1 MAKRRTCSLPS
12 TPRASCLRYRCRAS
26 PAGTRPMPT
35 PRTTP
40 TRRFSARCAESARRC
55 RQLAAGDPG
64 LGQLQFVEQADISR
78 HEHAVDPHAPCNP
91 LVTGEDGDAAEIV
104 LVLARKFQFLPG
116 HVAAVE
122 EHVAQVEQH
131 VDRALELDAVVNRL
145 LEFAVVVQRE
155 LAHHG
160 DGNLVVLDVQ
170 GDHGCAPREYASTI
184 ANRSAPAPRRAPPI
198 RPPPPPP
205 PCRSRPASAAARRTA
220 ARRTGQKTRPWC
232 KRANRPS
239 ACGRDGRRASE
250 PVAPPWR

>member
-104 LVLARKFQFLPG
+104 LVLARKFQFLPCDVDTVG
-116 HVAAVE
+116 

-131 VDRALELDAVVNRL
+131 VDRALELDTVVNRL

-170 GDHGCAPREYASTI
+170 GDHGCGS
-184 ANRSAPAPRRAPPI
+184 
-198 RPPPPPP
+198 
-205 PCRSRPASAAARRTA
+205 SRICFHYSESERTGAEARTA
-220 ARRTGQKTRPWC
+220 HTPAATTAMPIQASVGSRSPNSSTPY
-232 KRANRPS
+232 RAENPT
-239 ACGRDGRRASE
+239 
-250 PVAPPWR
+250 